1 LTKCPNCNQAL
12 DSHITDTGNVLQ
24 HVPDKKIPKKPRLDR
39 NIPLAASVL
48 FDAKT
53 KRFIVADTEHPDE
66 GFMEMRR
73 TRKRFFPKMKDLPRT
88 NDDLHSKEFKQVTK
102 PDCTDRKKRVDDISK
117 SCTDL
122 AIDG

>member
-1 LTKCPNCNQAL
+1 M
-12 DSHITDTGNVLQ
+12 
-24 HVPDKKIPKKPRLDR
+24 PRVDR

-48 FDAKT
+48 FDSTT
-53 KRFIVADTEHPDE
+53 KRFIVAEVEHPDE
-66 GFMEMRR
+66 GFMEKRR

-88 NDDLHSKEFKQVTK
+88 KDELPGKEFKQITR
-102 PDCTDRKKRVDDISK
+102 PDCANKKKNVDDVSK